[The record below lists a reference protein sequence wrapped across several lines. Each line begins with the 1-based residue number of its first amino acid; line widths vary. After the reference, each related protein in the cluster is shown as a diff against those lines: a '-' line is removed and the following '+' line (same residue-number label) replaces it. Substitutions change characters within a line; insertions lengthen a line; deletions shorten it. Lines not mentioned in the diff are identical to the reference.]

1 MIRLTLAVIPAAIII
16 AFALPFLFPNWSF
29 AGDRHCGVKASWY
42 GFESGSITASGERF
56 NPHAF
61 TAAMPSRSHLGERWR
76 VSIGK
81 RSVVVRVND
90 YGPAKWT
97 KRGIDLSQAAFAALA
112 PLGQGTATVC
122 LERIR

>member
-1 MIRLTLAVIPAAIII
+1 MKLTLGVAAAAIII
-16 AFALPFLFPNWSF
+16 AFALPWIMPGWTL
-29 AGDRHCGVKASWY
+29 AGERHCGVRASWY
-42 GFESGSITASGERF
+42 GFESGTITASGESF
-56 NPHAF
+56 NPHAL

-81 RSVVVRVND
+81 RSVTVRVND

-122 LERIR
+122 LERIK